1 MVRFDPPRNLCGRL
15 LATSTTKR
23 IFCCYPR
30 LAYRQ
35 ISSRSCGRTR
45 RRQWLSSELAL
56 EIARVI
62 DERESVLR
70 IVEAQEM
77 LGGRFHSVRRIDP
90 IGGGGCFSVV
100 FTACEPSG
108 EEVIVKLFLAPSIR
122 DDAAYR
128 WESFQRESVLL
139 AKYGD
144 RDHVVRLIAPQADLT
159 YTLRSDTGIEFP
171 SSKSYYVMEKA
182 SGNVGTAIQ
191 LRRWSTAESLDAFA
205 GMCRA
210 VQHLH
215 LHNVAHR
222 DLKPDNFLLFPR
234 GVIKLGD
241 LGTGR
246 DLATAPLLP
255 RYDRP
260 VGDLRYTSPE
270 LIACVHDFDPQVA
283 KQGDFYA
290 LGAILFEL
298 VTGVQLHAFVY
309 DHQFVTDLLSHMVQV
324 HPRERGKVFFE
335 IVSSIS
341 DAHPLPALRD
351 VSDQV
356 PRCIARQADALY
368 RSLCEF
374 DYRRRLDSFDSVFR
388 QIDIC
393 RIILRNE
400 VAYHTWLE
408 RRRKWRSASSVA

>member
-1 MVRFDPPRNLCGRL
+1 M
-15 LATSTTKR
+15 
-23 IFCCYPR
+23 
-30 LAYRQ
+30 
-35 ISSRSCGRTR
+35 
-45 RRQWLSSELAL
+45 
-56 EIARVI
+56 I

-70 IVEAQEM
+70 IVEAQEL
-77 LGGRFHSVRRIDP
+77 LGGRFHSIKRIDP

-108 EEVIVKLFLAPSIR
+108 QEVIVKFFFAPSIR

-128 WESFQRESVLL
+128 WDCFQRESTLL

-144 RDHVVRLIAPQADLT
+144 RDHVVRLIAPQSDLT
-159 YTLRSDTGIEFP
+159 YTLRSDTGSEFP
-171 SSKSYYVMEKA
+171 SSRAYYVMEKA

-191 LRRWSTAESLDAFA
+191 LRQWSTSASLDAFA

-215 LHNVAHR
+215 SHNVAHR
-222 DLKPDNFLLFPR
+222 DIKPDNFLVFP
-234 GVIKLGD
+234 GGAIKLGD

-246 DLATAPLLP
+246 ELSATPLLP

-270 LIACVHDFDPQVA
+270 QIACVHDFDPQVA

-290 LGAILFEL
+290 LGAIFFEL
-298 VTGVQLHAFVY
+298 LTGIQLHGFVY
-309 DHQFVTDLLSHMVQV
+309 DRQFIADLLSHMVQV
-324 HPRERGKVFFE
+324 HPRERGRVFAS

-351 VSDQV
+351 VSNNV
-356 PRCIARQADALY
+356 PTCIGRQADSLY
-368 RSLCEF
+368 RDLCAF
-374 DYRRRLDSFDSVFR
+374 DYRRRLDAFDSVFR

-400 VAYHTWLE
+400 EAYHVWLD
-408 RRRKWRSASSVA
+408 RRRRRRGARDQVA